1 MKNFLI
7 ALVLVCIASTPAL
20 AQAPQAPQVG
30 YKDPGTATLFSV
42 VVPGGGQIYSGE
54 TQKGLLLM
62 GGGLAGLILGA
73 AMTSSSAGVSCDD
86 DFSCEDDTNYA
97 PAALGY
103 LTYLGT
109 WVYGIIDADDS
120 ANRMNAS
127 RGIARALSGNVAP
140 LVASSGGDTSV
151 GVTIRF

>member
-1 MKNFLI
+1 MKKLI
-7 ALVLVCIASTPAL
+7 AMLALLCVASTPGF
-20 AQAPQAPQVG
+20 AQTPQAG
-30 YKDPGTATLFSV
+30 YKDPGTSTLLSV

-54 TQKGLLLM
+54 TQKGLALL
-62 GGGLAGLILGA
+62 GGGMAGLILGV

-86 DFSCEDDTNYA
+86 DFSCQDDTNYV

-120 ANRMNAS
+120 ADRMNAKH
-127 RGIARALSGNVAP
+127 GLAQVLSGDVAP
-140 LVASSGGDTSV
+140 LVASAGGETRV